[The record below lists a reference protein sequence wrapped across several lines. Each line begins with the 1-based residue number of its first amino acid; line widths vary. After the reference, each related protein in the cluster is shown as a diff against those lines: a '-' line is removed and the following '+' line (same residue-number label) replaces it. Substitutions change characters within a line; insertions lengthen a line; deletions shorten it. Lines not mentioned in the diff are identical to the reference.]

1 MGVQLEEALVRVAIV
16 GLGAIGGAILGYAI
30 ERGHDVMAVVDSD
43 TEKAGKTVRQILGLN
58 NDVRVLPSLR
68 DVDFQNVQVA
78 VFATRSRLSQVAD
91 DMEYVLNKGVSV
103 VGTSE
108 ELAYPAYSD
117 RARTE
122 MLDIAAR
129 KNGATIVGV
138 GVNPGFVM
146 DWVPAVV
153 ASASKNPTSIHV
165 VRSVDV
171 TRRRKQLQAKAGV
184 GLTRARFDRG
194 LAEGVLGHVGLAESL
209 HLIALSLGREI
220 EDLRTGVFPVLGS
233 EDFVMGVRQFAE
245 GRAGGCRVRLDL
257 EMTITSAD
265 FDVIEVKGDPSLK
278 LRFEG
283 GVFGD
288 SATVALAVNAIER
301 VRRARQG
308 LITVLE
314 LPLTR

>member
-1 MGVQLEEALVRVAIV
+1 MVRIAVV
-16 GLGAIGGAILGYAI
+16 GLGAIGGAILGYSI
-30 ERGHDVMAVVDSD
+30 ERGHEVAAVVDSD
-43 TEKAGKTVRQILGLN
+43 PEKAGKTVRQLLGLN
-58 NDVRVLPSLR
+58 NDVRILPGVR
-68 DVDFQNVQVA
+68 DVNLQGVNVA

-91 DMEYVLNKGVSV
+91 DMEYALSTGVSV

-108 ELAYPAYSD
+108 ELAYPDYSD
-117 RARTE
+117 RATAQR
-122 MLDIAAR
+122 LDMAA
-129 KNGATIVGV
+129 KSNNASIVGV

-184 GLTRARFDRG
+184 GLTRARFEKG

-209 HLIALSLGREI
+209 HLIARSLGREV
-220 EDLRTGVFPVLGS
+220 EGLRTGVFPVLGS

-245 GRAGGCRVRLDL
+245 GRAGGCTIRLDL

-265 FDVIEVKGDPSLK
+265 FDVIEVNGEPHLK

-301 VRRARQG
+301 VGRARPG

-314 LPLTR
+314 LPLIR